1 MHLEK
6 DILKGKHFKKGE
18 LKKEAR
24 EEIKESKSMKGK
36 CLDKMKKK

>member
-24 EEIKESKSMKGK
+24 EEMKEMKGCK
-36 CLDKMKKK
+36 TKALSKMKK

>member
-18 LKKEAR
+18 LKKEAK
-24 EEIKESKSMKGK
+24 EEMEEMKSCKNK
-36 CLDKMKKK
+36 ALSKMKK